1 MAETGKCSGGRRRR
15 HTKKAKKH
23 TRRRRTVRGGMFASA
38 AGPIAGAT
46 GQPAGMEYGGVLVSG
61 TAPVANTGQAAG
73 LTGGRRRRS
82 RRHRSRHRMRGGDAS
97 TDTGGEG
104 RGGVSAGFGGEA
116 VGFNAPGGAVHYAT
130 STRA

>member
-1 MAETGKCSGGRRRR
+1 MANTGSCGGRRRR

-38 AGPIAGAT
+38 SGAIPGPGGA
-46 GQPAGMEYGGVLVSG
+46 PAGMEYGGVLVSG
-61 TAPVANTGQAAG
+61 TAPVANVGQAAG

-104 RGGVSAGFGGEA
+104 RGGASYSFTGNSIGA
-116 VGFNAPGGAVHYAT
+116 NAPGAAEHGFA